1 MILTKEILNPYVVSL
16 VGSET
21 LAELWWT
28 TPNKA
33 FHAECPET
41 ADLEL
46 VRDYLMW
53 HCFAAGG

>member
-1 MILTKEILNPYVVSL
+1 MPLTKELLNPYVMAL
-16 VGSET
+16 VGSAE
-21 LAELWWT
+21 LAETWWA